1 MKSNIKISVFNSIE
15 ISIDKK
21 RAEQRP
27 CVSDY
32 HHIKS
37 IRNFDCISF
46 HRLGWKLQN
55 VGKNY
60 VREMKEIHRRV
71 QCYAAAA
78 CADIYVHLIFR
89 CANANNRYVII
100 QNSHSLLLLSKHSSI
115 IQLFKG
121 SVTSHSGHNKWHT
134 YACYYAYTNNS
145 MLKIFGKK

>member
-100 QNSHSLLLLSKHSSI
+100 QNSHSLLCFLYIPPSYICLKAVLLLTVGITNDTRMRVIMHTQT
-115 IQLFKG
+115 IQ
-121 SVTSHSGHNKWHT
+121 
-134 YACYYAYTNNS
+134 C
-145 MLKIFGKK
+145 